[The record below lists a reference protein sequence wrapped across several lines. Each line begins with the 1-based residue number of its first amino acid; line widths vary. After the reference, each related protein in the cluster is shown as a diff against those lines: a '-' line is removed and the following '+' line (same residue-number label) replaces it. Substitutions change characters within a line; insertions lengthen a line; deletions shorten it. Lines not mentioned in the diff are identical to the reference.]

1 MLKEMQSF
9 PYHIIFPQS
18 YFSGFSHEMINANRD
33 DFLLVDYD
41 NIDGVDT
48 GFTPNDFSSILM
60 YNPADTMEHTK
71 NGEPA
76 IKYHTPPTMS
86 WPGTTDDDLLSAIDK
101 VEISVAYGC
110 DIGQSLMVDYVNLNR
125 LSVEARLENIT
136 KEKTKNDGKNSDQ
149 CKCQDQLDRQ
159 EERMSKHEEQNS
171 KQEEKISKLEEQLRN
186 LKQEQTTMAETI
198 AKVTSMG
205 EVLRDIFSTG
215 KDQNSLT

>member
-1 MLKEMQSF
+1 MHQCWIYLGF
-9 PYHIIFPQS
+9 HFHHIFVN
-18 YFSGFSHEMINANRD
+18 E
-33 DFLLVDYD
+33 
-41 NIDGVDT
+41 DT
-48 GFTPNDFSSILM
+48 TALSS
-60 YNPADTMEHTK
+60 NT
-71 NGEPA
+71 G
-76 IKYHTPPTMS
+76 
-86 WPGTTDDDLLSAIDK
+86 G
-101 VEISVAYGC
+101 G
-110 DIGQSLMVDYVNLNR
+110 IGQSLMVDYVNLNR

-136 KEKTKNDGKNSDQ
+136 KEKTKNDGKKSDQ

-186 LKQEQTTMAETI
+186 LKQEQTTLAETI